1 MLLLEVCGP
10 RNEGST
16 AGPTMGRTRLKGGK
30 RMKRR
35 IALVAAT
42 FSLGIAVA
50 GTASA
55 PRFRDVPAGH
65 WASAPIA
72 RVAANG
78 VMPAKAP
85 GAFKPDQPVTRA
97 ELAAIL
103 VRLIDHLE
111 SRGPQ
116 KLTHSPA
123 KPHVTRVQTAALARF
138 PRNHAA
144 YPSLKR
150 LVEGGY
156 VVPNIHGEQF
166 LPTRETI
173 DRPVTAREVETALAG
188 VTIRVL
194 EKRVGVEHPESLTEG
209 LRLGPDDVRRT
220 VPRGQK
226 PPAHDHD
233 HGPGRP

>member
-1 MLLLEVCGP
+1 
-10 RNEGST
+10 
-16 AGPTMGRTRLKGGK
+16 
-30 RMKRR
+30 MKRR
-35 IALVAAT
+35 IAIVAGALGLGFALAAT
-42 FSLGIAVA
+42 AA
-50 GTASA
+50 A

-65 WASAPIA
+65 WASGAIA
-72 RVAANG
+72 RVAEKG

-85 GAFKPDQPVTRA
+85 GAFRPDQPVTRA

-111 SRGPQ
+111 TRGPR
-116 KLTHSPA
+116 KLSDSPA
-123 KPHVTRVQTAALARF
+123 KPHVPRAQTAALARF
-138 PRNHAA
+138 PRTHPA

-156 VVPNIHGEQF
+156 VVPNLHGEQF

-173 DRPVTAREVETALAG
+173 NRPVTAREVETALAG

-220 VPRGQK
+220 VPRGEK